1 MSWKDP
7 SSPCIAIRF
16 IYGSIAPAARF
27 YVQLSC
33 GSIAPAARF
42 KWPTASSMLLRSGS
56 RGSFSASLR
65 KRPYGSSA
73 MRYARFNL
81 IINYQLSTINYQL
94 KNPTHVCEVGL
105 SFLFSLLHPSYLT
118 RPTTSQAFCKVK
130 VIAVKEIARLS
141 HFVIK
146 LTLSAAKL
154 KHLFQSCK
162 HFVSFLR
169 FRAHFVFSTS

>member
-1 MSWKDP
+1 M
-7 SSPCIAIRF
+7 
-16 IYGSIAPAARF
+16 
-27 YVQLSC
+27 VQLRLRAVLCAAKLRFNCAC
-33 GSIAPAARF
+33 GAVQMAYGQFNAASQRF
-42 KWPTASSMLLRSGS
+42 KRFFLR
-56 RGSFSASLR
+56 FATKAPLR
-65 KRPYGSSA
+65 VERDA
-73 MRYARFNL
+73 LRAVQL
-81 IINYQLSTINYQL
+81 NYQLSIVNYQL
-94 KNPTHVCEVGL
+94 KSPTHVCEVGL

-169 FRAHFVFSTS
+169 FRTHFVFSTS

>member
-42 KWPTASSMLLRSGS
+42 KGFNVLRTVQCACG
-56 RGSFSASLR
+56 AVQL
-65 KRPYGSSA
+65 
-73 MRYARFNL
+73 
-81 IINYQLSTINYQL
+81 NYQLSTINYQL
-94 KNPTHVCEVGL
+94 KSPTHVCEVGL

-130 VIAVKEIARLS
+130 VIAVKETARLS

-162 HFVSFLR
+162 HFVSFLHL
-169 FRAHFVFSTS
+169 RAHFVFSTS

>member
-1 MSWKDP
+1 M
-7 SSPCIAIRF
+7 R
-16 IYGSIAPAARF
+16 GSMCSKAA
-27 YVQLSC
+27 VQLRLRRGSKGSMYC
-33 GSIAPAARF
+33 GRFNAPTARF
-42 KWPTASSMLLRSGS
+42 KGPTASSMLLRSGS
-56 RGSFSASLR
+56 RGSI
-65 KRPYGSSA
+65 
-73 MRYARFNL
+73 RYAWFNL

-94 KNPTHVCEVGL
+94 KSPTHVCEVGL

-162 HFVSFLR
+162 HFVSFLHL
-169 FRAHFVFSTS
+169 RAHFVFSTS